1 MDPLKLFSEKTR
13 LAYELAAEK
22 YHDLFRSELEQKP
35 YDRAVLDVFAGRLS
49 RGSIVC
55 DAGCG
60 PAAHIG
66 RHLHDLGMR
75 VIGLDLSERCV
86 KIAKKANPGMRFR
99 CEDIAAMS
107 FPDGVLDGI
116 VSCHSVIHT
125 PKAYVP
131 LLFKEFHRV
140 LKPKGLLL
148 TVVKAGASEG
158 YQDEL
163 LGIEAEIYFS
173 LFTEAEIAD
182 YYSRAG
188 FTLSF
193 LERRSPYDFEFKVDR
208 LYAIGSKKD

>member
-1 MDPLKLFSEKTR
+1 
-13 LAYELAAEK
+13 
-22 YHDLFRSELEQKP
+22 
-35 YDRAVLDVFAGRLS
+35 
-49 RGSIVC
+49 
-55 DAGCG
+55 
-60 PAAHIG
+60 
-66 RHLHDLGMR
+66 
-75 VIGLDLSERCV
+75 
-86 KIAKKANPGMRFR
+86 MRFR

-131 LLFKEFHRV
+131 QLFKEFHRV

-148 TVVKAGASEG
+148 TVVKAGAGEG

-163 LGIEAEIYFS
+163 LGIETEIYFS

-182 YYSRAG
+182 YYCRAG

-208 LYAIGSKKD
+208 IYAIGSKKD